1 MREGI
6 HPKWYP
12 EAEMTCTSCGTVWII
27 GSTVPSLR
35 LDVCSN
41 CHPFYTGEQRIV
53 DTEGQVDRFYKR
65 LQQREEMLAALK
77 KDEEVELSTDVDIE
91 EVATGINERYIV
103 ILNESGII
111 SVQDVLNT
119 FREKGDDG
127 FLGISGI
134 GRKVVADLKRSL
146 KAAGYVV
153 ELATPAAEAEEE
165 S

>member
-6 HPKWYP
+6 HPQWYP
-12 EAEMTCTSCGTVWII
+12 EAEMTCVSCGTVWIV

-53 DTEGQVDRFYKR
+53 DTEGQVERFYKR
-65 LQQREEMLAALK
+65 LKQREEMLATLNK
-77 KDEEVELSTDVDIE
+77 GDEGSLSTDIDIE
-91 EVATGINERYIV
+91 EVATSINTRYIV
-103 ILNESGII
+103 ILNEAGIFT
-111 SVQDVLNT
+111 VQDVLDT

-127 FLGISGI
+127 FLSISGI

-146 KAAGYVV
+146 RAAGYVL
-153 ELATPAAEAEEE
+153 EEKAATEEE
-165 S
+165 

>member
-12 EAEMTCTSCGTVWII
+12 EAEMTCTSCGTVWTI
-27 GSTVPSLR
+27 GSTVPMLR

-65 LQQREEMLAALK
+65 LQQRDQMLASLK
-77 KDEEVELSTDVDIE
+77 KDEEAELSNDIDIE

-103 ILNESGII
+103 ILNEAGII

-119 FREKGDDG
+119 FRDKGDDG

-146 KAAGYVV
+146 KGAGYVIENPV
-153 ELATPAAEAEEE
+153 AEVEEE